1 MKMEAFQFLIGA
13 FVEYTRFFTAKK
25 YSLRAS
31 LIRVLQYFMYTGRL
45 R

>member
-13 FVEYTRFFTAKK
+13 FVEYTCFFFTAEK

-31 LIRVLQYFMYTGRL
+31 LIRVLQYSISKA
-45 R
+45 